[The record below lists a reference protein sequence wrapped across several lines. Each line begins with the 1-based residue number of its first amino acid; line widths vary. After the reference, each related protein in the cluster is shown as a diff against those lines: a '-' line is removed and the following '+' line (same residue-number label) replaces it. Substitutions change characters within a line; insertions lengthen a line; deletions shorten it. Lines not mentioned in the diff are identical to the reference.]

1 MFNCFDWLFT
11 KKKENEKSMNEIT
24 KIYRMIEKSIN
35 NLFGSSMNLS
45 DEAKD
50 VHESLVVRPEFGSF

>member
-1 MFNCFDWLFT
+1 
-11 KKKENEKSMNEIT
+11 MNEIT

-50 VHESLVVRPEFGSF
+50 VHESLVV